1 MSSKT
6 KRTPR
11 IDQDLKA
18 RMMLDK
24 DKGMSEEDI
33 AQKYDVHVVYVR
45 RAIDAVTRSSLA
57 SLSKY
62 QALLFS
68 IYILTLLFIFQE
80 SHLQKELLSLLT
92 RRKGRLDTARKITL
106 MTSWILLDLLS
117 GRHEEPKGSHQKKLM
132 SNWMTLKWR
141 IFHRQL
147 RLLRWKKTKSW
158 RKVPRR
164 NRRLQ
169 KRLKYSQ
176 VLHLL
181 FSQLKR

>member
-106 MTSWILLDLLS
+106 MTS
-117 GRHEEPKGSHQKKLM
+117 
-132 SNWMTLKWR
+132 
-141 IFHRQL
+141 
-147 RLLRWKKTKSW
+147 
-158 RKVPRR
+158 
-164 NRRLQ
+164 
-169 KRLKYSQ
+169 
-176 VLHLL
+176 
-181 FSQLKR
+181 